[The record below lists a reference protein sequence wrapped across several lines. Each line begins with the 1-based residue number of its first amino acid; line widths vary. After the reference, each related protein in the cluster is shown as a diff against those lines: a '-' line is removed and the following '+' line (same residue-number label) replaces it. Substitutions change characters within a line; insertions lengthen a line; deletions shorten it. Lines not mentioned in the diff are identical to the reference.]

1 MTQETTAKVP
11 LLHAEQLS
19 STRGGRVL
27 FDELSFQLHP
37 GELWQVTG
45 PNGAGKSTLLRML
58 AGLLEPTEGRIQFN
72 GTSLHD
78 NWQSYCQQLLFIGH
92 KAAVKGELTALEN
105 FYWQQQLTASPN
117 TDGWDLLEKLGLLG
131 LEDELTGRL
140 SAGQQRRVALT
151 RLWANKAK
159 LWILDEPFTS
169 LDVQGV
175 ALLQKRFAE
184 HLADEG
190 CIIFTSHQSLTLSE
204 LSPKLIDLS
213 QAAQVYSEA
222 AYD

>member
-1 MTQETTAKVP
+1 M
-11 LLHAEQLS
+11 
-19 STRGGRVL
+19 
-27 FDELSFQLHP
+27 
-37 GELWQVTG
+37 
-45 PNGAGKSTLLRML
+45 
-58 AGLLEPTEGRIQFN
+58 
-72 GTSLHD
+72 
-78 NWQSYCQQLLFIGH
+78 
-92 KAAVKGELTALEN
+92 
-105 FYWQQQLTASPN
+105 
-117 TDGWDLLEKLGLLG
+117 LG

-140 SAGQQRRVALT
+140 SAVQQRRVALT

-184 HLADEG
+184 HLAGDG

-213 QAAQVYSEA
+213 QAAQVHSEA

>member
-27 FDELSFQLHP
+27 FDDLSFQLHP

-58 AGLLEPTEGRIQFN
+58 AGLLDPTEGGIQFN
-72 GTSLHD
+72 GSDLRD
-78 NWQSYCQQLLFIGH
+78 AWQDYCQQLLFIGH

-131 LEDELTGRL
+131 LEDELIGRL

-151 RLWANKAK
+151 RLWANNAT

-175 ALLQKRFAE
+175 GLLQKRFAE
-184 HLADEG
+184 HLNDGG
-190 CIIFTSHQSLTLSE
+190 CIIFTSHQSLTLSN

-213 QAAQVYSEA
+213 LTSQMDNEV

>member
-27 FDELSFQLHP
+27 FDDLSFQLRP

-58 AGLLEPTEGRIQFN
+58 AGLLDPTEGRIQFN
-72 GTSLHD
+72 GSDLRD
-78 NWQSYCQQLLFIGH
+78 AWQDYCQQLLFIGH

-105 FYWQQQLTASPN
+105 FYWQQQLTANPN

-151 RLWANKAK
+151 RLWANNAT

-175 ALLQKRFAE
+175 GLLQKRFAE
-184 HLADEG
+184 HLNDGG
-190 CIIFTSHQSLTLSE
+190 CIIFTSHQSLTLSN

-213 QAAQVYSEA
+213 LTSQMDNEV

>member
-27 FDELSFQLHP
+27 FDDLSFQLHP

-58 AGLLEPTEGRIQFN
+58 AGLLDPTEGGIQFN
-72 GTSLHD
+72 GSDLRD
-78 NWQSYCQQLLFIGH
+78 AWQDYCQQLLFIGH

-151 RLWANKAK
+151 RLWANNAT

-175 ALLQKRFAE
+175 GLLQKRFAE
-184 HLADEG
+184 HLNDGG
-190 CIIFTSHQSLTLSE
+190 CIIFTSHQSLTLSN

-213 QAAQVYSEA
+213 LTSQMDNEV

>member
-11 LLHAEQLS
+11 LLHAEQVS

-27 FDELSFQLHP
+27 FSDLSFRLYP

-58 AGLLEPTEGRIQFN
+58 AGILQPSHGNILFKALNLTE
-72 GTSLHD
+72 
-78 NWQSYCQQLLFIGH
+78 NWQDYCQQLLFIGH

-151 RLWANKAK
+151 RLWANSAK

-175 ALLQKRFAE
+175 ALLQKRFSE
-184 HLADEG
+184 HLDAGG

-204 LSPKLIDLS
+204 LSPQLIDLS
-213 QAAQVYSEA
+213 QASRRPSEA
-222 AYD
+222 ADD

>member
-72 GTSLHD
+72 DSDLRD
-78 NWQSYCQQLLFIGH
+78 AWQDYCQQLLFIGH

-105 FYWQQQLTASPN
+105 FYWQQQLTANPN
-117 TDGWDLLEKLGLLG
+117 TDGWDLLEKLGLLA

-151 RLWANKAK
+151 RLWANNAT

-175 ALLQKRFAE
+175 GLLQKRFAE
-184 HLADEG
+184 HLNDGG
-190 CIIFTSHQSLTLSE
+190 CIIFTSHQSLTLSN

-213 QAAQVYSEA
+213 LTSQMDNEV

>member
-27 FDELSFQLHP
+27 FDDLSFQLHP

-58 AGLLEPTEGRIQFN
+58 AGLLDPTEGRIQFN
-72 GTSLHD
+72 GSDLRD
-78 NWQSYCQQLLFIGH
+78 AWQDYCQQLLFIGH

-105 FYWQQQLTASPN
+105 FYWQQQITANPN

-151 RLWANKAK
+151 RLWANNAT

-175 ALLQKRFAE
+175 ALLQERFAE
-184 HLADEG
+184 HLSDGG
-190 CIIFTSHQSLTLSE
+190 CIIFTSHQSLTLSN

-213 QAAQVYSEA
+213 LTSQVDNEV